1 MDFKNKKILVVGL
14 GALGGGVATVKW
26 LVANGATVTVTDL
39 RTRAELRNSL
49 HALGKDAARIRFVL
63 GAHKVED
70 FISHDIVLVNPAV
83 KIRDNNYLAAA
94 KRNGIP
100 IINDLVIFLDKVRNP
115 VITITGT
122 RGKTT
127 TAHWIAHFLSRKYKG
142 IKASGNSSDDALLK
156 LLPRLEKNGRI
167 PAVLEL
173 SSFQLEIANQAKHA
187 PDIAVVTNLYRDH
200 LNRHDSMKEYA
211 RAKINIFKNQTRK
224 QKLILNKDNEWTDFF
239 LRTNPKAEIYFFST
253 EKNKIRN
260 GLIAE
265 SNGIVFIKNGKR
277 QQILSREE
285 RQKVESLGKHNLYN
299 FLSSALATH
308 CAGISWKDIRARA
321 KKLPG
326 VRYREEIVL
335 KRGNITVIN
344 DTTATSPEGA
354 IAAIERFGRMHT
366 ILIAGGT
373 DKKLN
378 YALWAKHVKKYV
390 SPENLFLLDGSA
402 TKKMVHELRKIGYF
416 KTSPS
421 RVFNVL
427 EKILRTIRKTH
438 GTSHAIPIVILFSP
452 GAASF
457 EKFKNE
463 FDRGEKFDILVKKIF
478 R

>member
-49 HALGKDAARIRFVL
+49 RALGKDTARIRFVL

-70 FISHDIVLVNPAV
+70 FISHEIVLVNPAV
-83 KIRDNNYLAAA
+83 KIRGNKYLAAA
-94 KRNGIP
+94 RKSGVS
-100 IINDLVIFLDKVRNP
+100 IINDLVIFLNEIKNP
-115 VITITGT
+115 VVAVTGT

-265 SNGIVFIKNGKR
+265 SNGIIFIKNGKR

-285 RQKVESLGKHNLYN
+285 RQKIESLGKHNLYN
-299 FLSSALATH
+299 FLSSALAAH
-308 CAGISWKDIRARA
+308 CAGISWEDIRTRA

-326 VRYREEIVL
+326 VRYREEIIL

-354 IAAIERFGRMHT
+354 IAAIERFGDAHT
-366 ILIAGGT
+366 ILIVGGT
-373 DKKLN
+373 DKKLD
-378 YALWAKHVKKYV
+378 YAVWAQRVKKYI
-390 SPENLFLLDGSA
+390 SPKNLFFLDGSA
-402 TKKMVHELRKIGYF
+402 TKKMIRELKKIGYF
-416 KTSPS
+416 KTSEPHI
-421 RVFNVL
+421 FDVL
-427 EKILRTIRKTH
+427 EKILRTIGKIYDTN
-438 GTSHAIPIVILFSP
+438 HATPTVILFSP

-463 FDRGEKFDILVKKIF
+463 FDRGEKFNTLVKKIF
-478 R
+478 K